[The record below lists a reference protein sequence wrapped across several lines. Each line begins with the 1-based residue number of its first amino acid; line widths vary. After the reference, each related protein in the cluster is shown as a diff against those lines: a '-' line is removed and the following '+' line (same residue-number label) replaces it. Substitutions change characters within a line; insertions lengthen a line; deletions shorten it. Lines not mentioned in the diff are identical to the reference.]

1 LGVWSSAWASARI
14 AVRALRVNKLR
25 SALTMLGIVIGVG
38 AVITMVAV
46 GSGAQARVAEQIQ
59 SLGSN
64 MIIVLSGSVVSGGV
78 RMGSGSQLTITED
91 DAWAIQREI
100 AAVVSAAPTSRGGAQ
115 VVYGNLNW
123 ATGIQGVTLEFFT
136 AREWDVADGRLFSQE
151 EIEGA
156 GKVAL
161 VGQTVVASLFGDSD
175 PLGLVIRI
183 KNVPFT
189 VIGVLERKGQT
200 TFGQDQDDTVLIP
213 LSTAKKKVLG
223 ASQAN
228 ARSVGSIAVKVRE
241 ARAMGEAEQEIRG
254 LLRQRHRLQTFQDDD
269 FNIRNLTEVLQS
281 QEASSR
287 VLTLLLA
294 AIASVSLLVGGIG
307 IMNIMLVSVTERTR
321 EIGLRMAVGARGR
334 DILLQFLVEAVTLSL
349 IGGAI
354 GIATGLGGSYSI
366 AYFAQWHTLVS
377 TEAVLV
383 AFAFAAAVG
392 VFFGFYPARKAAA
405 LNPIDA
411 LRYE

>member
-1 LGVWSSAWASARI
+1 MGVWTSAWASARI

-46 GSGAQARVAEQIQ
+46 GAGAQARVAEQIQ

-64 MIIVLSGSVVSGGV
+64 MIIVLSGSILSGGV

-100 AAVVSAAPTSRGGAQ
+100 PAVAAAAPTSRGGAQ

-151 EIEGA
+151 EVEGA

-161 VGQTVVASLFGDSD
+161 VGLTVVGNLFGDSD
-175 PLGLVIRI
+175 PLGQVIRI

-189 VIGVLERKGQT
+189 VIGTLERKGQT

-241 ARAMGEAEQEIRG
+241 ARAMPEAEQEIRG
-254 LLRQRHRLQTFQDDD
+254 LLRQRHRLQAFQDDD

-354 GIATGLGGSYSI
+354 GIAMGLAGSYSI
-366 AYFAQWHTLVS
+366 AYFAQWRTLVS
-377 TEAVLV
+377 TEAVFV

>member
-1 LGVWSSAWASARI
+1 MGVWSSAWASARI